1 VATALRQGKTS
12 VGQPMM
18 GRVVQAPVF
27 GMAAPIRN
35 AQGQVIGAL
44 TGITML
50 GQPNFLD
57 AVVNNRYGKSGGF
70 VLLMPSARLIIT
82 ATDKSRIMTALPA
95 PGSNP
100 TLDRFVAGFEGSA
113 VYVNPMGTEVLGSA
127 KSIPAAG
134 WSLGLT
140 LPTAEAFAPVRT
152 AQQRMLWGTL
162 LFTLIGGAVIS
173 WLIRWMLRR
182 EFAPMLTATRAL
194 GNLSAGD
201 QPLQALPIDR
211 PDELG
216 ELIHGFNRLL
226 ASLAQRQEALRA
238 SEAGYRGIFENANTG
253 IGLTDAQ
260 GQIISFNEAFRAM
273 LGYERQALLR
283 MNFADLT
290 DPDDLKM
297 ERVFFDEILS
307 GQRNQYRITKRYI
320 ASDGH
325 RVWIDIS
332 VAAIRDAQGQVTHFI
347 GVVHDITERRQLEA
361 LQVSEAFKQAIL
373 NAVAAEIAVLDHDG
387 VIVAVNEAWR
397 QFGQVNGVEPGKPAT
412 GTAVGDNYLVA
423 CRQAAARVTD
433 DALQAWAGIRAVLGG
448 RQTSFSM
455 EYPCHSPGQER
466 WFSMNVTP
474 LGEGAQ
480 HGAVI
485 AHTDIS
491 TRKLH
496 ERLAME
502 RAEQTQFI
510 LDNVIDGILTV
521 DRQGAVQSM
530 NRAAQAIF
538 GLQAAQVLGHNVST
552 LMPEPYRSQLDS
564 YLREVPDAD
573 VARIT
578 GGVREVEGLRGDGS
592 VFPMDLA
599 VSRGVQR
606 GQPIFIGVV
615 RDVTQRKRAE
625 QALLDSQKRLEAAQL
640 LARMGDW
647 EVDLQSGEMHWSKEV
662 FVITGQD
669 PTHFRPSLAAMRA
682 ALHPADAH
690 LLRRA
695 MRQAERTGSFDVVH
709 RMQRP
714 DGSLRYVHTLASAR
728 RADGRVRRLTGA
740 VQDVTEAHQAEL
752 TLRQARDTAEKAS
765 QAKTEFLSAMS
776 HELRTPMN
784 AMLGFAQLIEYDP
797 GLPDEHKDNA
807 REILKAGYHLLQLI
821 NEVLDL
827 SRIESG
833 QLALSLEAVQA
844 GLVVRECLQLVRP
857 MAAHHGIKIGEFD
870 SGEATVRADRTRL
883 RQVLLNLLS
892 NAVKYN
898 RRGGSVRVE
907 LRAHG
912 TDRLRILVSDT
923 GVGIAPE
930 RQSELFLPFSRL
942 GIEGGNIEGSGIG
955 LNITRR
961 LAEMMGG
968 SVDVESVPGKGS
980 TFWIE
985 LTCDTVPEYS
995 EPQAV
1000 SETAISTQRC
1010 EGPRHRVL
1018 YIEDNPANLKLVA
1031 QILARRK
1038 DIDLLTADNP
1048 QAGLA
1053 LASTHAPSL
1062 ILLDINLP
1070 GLDGYQVLA
1079 RLKADQRLCAIP
1091 VVAVTAKAMPR
1102 DIERGMA
1109 AGFSDYL
1116 TKPLDL
1122 ARFREVV
1129 ERVLGLGVQ
1138 P

>member
-1 VATALRQGKTS
+1 
-12 VGQPMM
+12 M
-18 GRVVQAPVF
+18 VQ
-27 GMAAPIRN
+27 
-35 AQGQVIGAL
+35 L
-44 TGITML
+44 
-50 GQPNFLD
+50 
-57 AVVNNRYGKSGGF
+57 
-70 VLLMPSARLIIT
+70 
-82 ATDKSRIMTALPA
+82 
-95 PGSNP
+95 
-100 TLDRFVAGFEGSA
+100 
-113 VYVNPMGTEVLGSA
+113 
-127 KSIPAAG
+127 
-134 WSLGLT
+134 
-140 LPTAEAFAPVRT
+140 
-152 AQQRMLWGTL
+152 
-162 LFTLIGGAVIS
+162 
-173 WLIRWMLRR
+173 
-182 EFAPMLTATRAL
+182 
-194 GNLSAGD
+194 
-201 QPLQALPIDR
+201 
-211 PDELG
+211 
-216 ELIHGFNRLL
+216 
-226 ASLAQRQEALRA
+226 
-238 SEAGYRGIFENANTG
+238 
-253 IGLTDAQ
+253 
-260 GQIISFNEAFRAM
+260 
-273 LGYERQALLR
+273 
-283 MNFADLT
+283 
-290 DPDDLKM
+290 
-297 ERVFFDEILS
+297 
-307 GQRNQYRITKRYI
+307 
-320 ASDGH
+320 
-325 RVWIDIS
+325 
-332 VAAIRDAQGQVTHFI
+332 
-347 GVVHDITERRQLEA
+347 
-361 LQVSEAFKQAIL
+361 
-373 NAVAAEIAVLDHDG
+373 
-387 VIVAVNEAWR
+387 
-397 QFGQVNGVEPGKPAT
+397 
-412 GTAVGDNYLVA
+412 
-423 CRQAAARVTD
+423 
-433 DALQAWAGIRAVLGG
+433 
-448 RQTSFSM
+448 
-455 EYPCHSPGQER
+455 
-466 WFSMNVTP
+466 NVTS

-480 HGAVI
+480 HGVVL

-496 ERLAME
+496 ERLAVE

-521 DRQGAVQSM
+521 DRQGTVQSM

-538 GLQAAQVLGHNVST
+538 GLQAAQVLGHNVSR

-564 YLREVPDAD
+564 FLREVPDAD

-578 GGVREVEGLRGDGS
+578 GGVREVQGLRGDGS

-606 GQPIFIGVV
+606 DQPIFIGVV

-625 QALLDSQKRLEAAQL
+625 QALRDSQKRLEAAQL

-647 EVDLQSGEMHWSKEV
+647 ELDLQSGEMHWSKEV
-662 FVITGQD
+662 FIITGQD
-669 PTHFRPSLAAMRA
+669 PTQFRPSLAAMRA

-690 LLRRA
+690 LLRQA

-709 RMQRP
+709 RMRRP
-714 DGSLRYVHTLASAR
+714 DGSLRYVHTLASAVLV
-728 RADGRVRRLTGA
+728 DGRVRRLTGA

-752 TLRQARDTAEKAS
+752 TLRQARDAAEKAS

-833 QLALSLEAVQA
+833 QLALSLEPVQA

-857 MAAHHGIKIGEFD
+857 MAAHHGIEIGEFD
-870 SGEATVRADRTRL
+870 SVNDATVRADRTRL

-912 TDRLRILVSDT
+912 TERLRILVSDT

-968 SVDVESVPGKGS
+968 RVDVESVPGKGS

-985 LTCDTVPEYS
+985 LTCDTVPEYC

-1000 SETAISTQRC
+1000 SETAMSTQRR

-1031 QILARRK
+1031 QILARNK
-1038 DIDLLTADNP
+1038 DIELLTADNP

-1053 LASTHAPSL
+1053 LASAQRPSL

-1129 ERVLGLGVQ
+1129 ERLLGLGV
-1138 P
+1138 PP